1 MPTAAAAAA
10 QPAGRERCRVQSWG
24 RGKNEQ
30 LGKPSVQNSGY
41 TSLHP
46 DFWTVV
52 ILEVLQKC
60 CFSFCFVLFCFVFFN
75 ETFCYPL
82 HVVFVLSWKLTC
94 KQKL

>member
-60 CFSFCFVLFCFVFFN
+60 FFVFFFY
-75 ETFCYPL
+75 ETFCFPL